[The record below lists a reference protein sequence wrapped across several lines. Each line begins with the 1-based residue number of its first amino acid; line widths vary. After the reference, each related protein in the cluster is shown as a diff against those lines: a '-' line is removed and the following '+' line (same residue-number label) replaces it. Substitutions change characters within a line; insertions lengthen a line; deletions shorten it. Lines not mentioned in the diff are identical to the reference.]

1 MTLIYAFYLDVF
13 FLHCLFMNASIL
25 ILTFQLM
32 KIPIRKNVFKI
43 SFGLLGGV
51 AGSVM
56 ILLIAKSYRLYIAG
70 TYVFAIPFMLWFS
83 AKMRSLREYVRTVL
97 VSYGVALLLGGICA
111 FAAARWPLFRQL
123 TAPLVQLIRAIPV
136 AVFTIVVFLW
146 VSRPYI
152 PSTIVFLTVLPI
164 VWSNV
169 ETGLRHAD
177 RQLSEMARVFGMGHW
192 DVLRRVTL
200 PGIRPYVTAAVT
212 TGVGFAWKSG
222 IAAEVIC
229 RTQGSL
235 GDLLWSGKAGVSY
248 DEVFA
253 LTVVIVVCSG
263 FLQRAATGLR
273 RKEER
278 HDPS

>member
-1 MTLIYAFYLDVF
+1 MRKALRNAAAA
-13 FLHCLFMNASIL
+13 LFWVVVW
-25 ILTFQLM
+25 QLAAM
-32 KIPIRKNVFKI
+32 AAN
-43 SFGLLGGV
+43 
-51 AGSVM
+51 
-56 ILLIAKSYRLYIAG
+56 
-70 TYVFAIPFMLWFS
+70 
-83 AKMRSLREYVRTVL
+83 RSLLLPIPTPVDTARALWRMALQGGFWLTVGASL
-97 VSYGVALLLGGICA
+97 LRICAGFLLALLLGGLCA
-111 FAAARWPLFRQL
+111 LAAARWPLFRQL

-177 RQLSEMARVFGMGHW
+177 RQLSEMARVFGMGRW
-192 DVLRRVTL
+192 DVLRCVTL

-235 GDLLWSGKAGVSY
+235 GDLLWSGKASVSY

-263 FLQRAATGLR
+263 LLQRAATGLR